1 MRERAPRGR
10 CLPPIPPAPNPTR
23 GEKTKSTD
31 QGASTA
37 GKGQPRVVV
46 VFQSRPDS
54 RKPIPRWKHGYVAFE
69 HKINSSVFMPLLVL
83 LVVCGAGIHIVGLT
97 AFSRGYFRWDVACEE
112 MVMMGDYLQPW
123 RIDGIQTYRI
133 GWAQYHGV
141 GPKEGSDATAMSST
155 DNGTVGVNLGLEGVA
170 GSSIPELHWLAG
182 IDGASAALGAMTTFG
197 HLLGSAF
204 YAIMLSAMVLLL
216 RSSFRSRR
224 KIFWPA
230 LIPSGVLL
238 VWLLTVAVMGF
249 RLVVRWNF
257 REKILDIFYDERF
270 SCQDEGKF
278 GGDFAYI
285 ATSFGCITSAVV
297 FFLIWRYGHDADFAV
312 TEHFGR
318 QGSLV
323 EVS

>member
-1 MRERAPRGR
+1 M
-10 CLPPIPPAPNPTR
+10 
-23 GEKTKSTD
+23 
-31 QGASTA
+31 
-37 GKGQPRVVV
+37 
-46 VFQSRPDS
+46 
-54 RKPIPRWKHGYVAFE
+54 
-69 HKINSSVFMPLLVL
+69 
-83 LVVCGAGIHIVGLT
+83 
-97 AFSRGYFRWDVACEE
+97 
-112 MVMMGDYLQPW
+112 
-123 RIDGIQTYRI
+123 
-133 GWAQYHGV
+133 

-270 SCQDEGKF
+270 SCQASIHTDEKGS
-278 GGDFAYI
+278 
-285 ATSFGCITSAVV
+285 SFLELKYMMTNCT
-297 FFLIWRYGHDADFAV
+297 RE
-312 TEHFGR
+312 T
-318 QGSLV
+318 
-323 EVS
+323 